1 MATRRLLP
9 SFAPPSFIA
18 SGGCVNAIERKLRHI
33 RHAGLLPRRPD
44 RPSGIRWLVLA
55 PERIYDVR
63 TMTEDAPPTSPPAR
77 PPAAETGPF
86 LQSLMDSELYSIG
99 AFFCNEHPDLVD
111 EVVARSE
118 DIERRG
124 LEAYAGEE
132 GGPIEESFETL
143 LTGLAVRYYKA
154 VAG

>member
-1 MATRRLLP
+1 MPEAT
-9 SFAPPSFIA
+9 PP
-18 SGGCVNAIERKLRHI
+18 V
-33 RHAGLLPRRPD
+33 
-44 RPSGIRWLVLA
+44 
-55 PERIYDVR
+55 
-63 TMTEDAPPTSPPAR
+63 
-77 PPAAETGPF
+77 AETGSF
-86 LQSLMDSELYSIG
+86 LESLMDTELYSIG
-99 AFFCNEHPDLVD
+99 AYFCDEHPELVD

-124 LEAYAGEE
+124 LEAYSRDS